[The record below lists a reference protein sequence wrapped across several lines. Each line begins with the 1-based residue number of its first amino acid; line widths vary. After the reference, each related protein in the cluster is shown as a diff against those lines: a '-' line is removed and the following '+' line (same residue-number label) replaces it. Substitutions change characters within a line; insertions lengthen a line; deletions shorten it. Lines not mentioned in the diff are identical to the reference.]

1 LAKKERFMLR
11 LSLVLM
17 LLFASPVWAGTF
29 QDGNSLY
36 EACSG
41 DELDRTYCVGYITS
55 VADIMETDT
64 LYVFKAC
71 SMDNVTGRQL
81 LDVVTGWLAEHPRDR
96 HHNATTLVAW
106 ALSETF
112 PC

>member
-1 LAKKERFMLR
+1 MLR
-11 LSLVLM
+11 LVFVSM
-17 LLFASPVWAGTF
+17 LPFASPVWAGTF

-41 DELDRTYCVGYITS
+41 DELDKTYCVGYITS
-55 VADIMETDT
+55 VADIMESDT

-71 SMDNVTGRQL
+71 SLENVTGGQL
-81 LDVVTGWLAEHPRDR
+81 LDVVTRWLAEHPKDR
-96 HHNATTLVAW
+96 HHNGTILVAW
-106 ALSETF
+106 ALSEAF